1 MTRGSSAEAWRGVVV
16 VMTIPPDRG
25 RGRRVA
31 RRVGLLHVADA
42 GAGRAGRIVG
52 QVEVLAERE
61 ALVVGRHVDPA
72 QVAIAL
78 ERDPEHVVGLALHPL
93 GALPQE
99 GDRRDA
105 RVLARQA
112 VGDDPEPVRR
122 RLAPEVV
129 DDLHLG
135 PGVDAGEV
143 GEELEAELRLVVERP
158 HRVRDVARPDPDLGL
173 VVALAD
179 GAGQALAEARLEAPP
194 EDGIHDQTP
203 SGTVGPI
210 ARSGQCPRRS
220 LMSCW
225 SFIIP

>member
-1 MTRGSSAEAWRGVVV
+1 MAAAFALRGA
-16 VMTIPPDRG
+16 
-25 RGRRVA
+25 
-31 RRVGLLHVADA
+31 VGLLHVPDT
-42 GAGRAGRIVG
+42 GARRAGCVVG

-72 QVAIAL
+72 KVAIAL

-93 GALPQE
+93 GALPHE
-99 GDRRDA
+99 GDRRRA
-105 RVLARQA
+105 RVLPGQPD
-112 VGDDPEPVRR
+112 GDHPEPIGR

-129 DDLHLG
+129 NDLHLG
-135 PGVDAGEV
+135 PGVDAGQV
-143 GEELEAELRLVVERP
+143 GEEVEAEFGLVVE
-158 HRVRDVARPDPDLGL
+158 HAHGVSDVARPDPDLRL

-179 GAGQALAEARLEAPP
+179 GAGQALAEARLEASP
-194 EDGIHDQTP
+194 EDRIHDQTP